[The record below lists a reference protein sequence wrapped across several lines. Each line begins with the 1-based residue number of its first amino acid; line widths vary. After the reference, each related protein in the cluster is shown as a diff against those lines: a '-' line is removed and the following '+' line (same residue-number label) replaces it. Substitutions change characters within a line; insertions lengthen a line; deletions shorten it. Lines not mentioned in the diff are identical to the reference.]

1 MIIEPTDP
9 SRLILKRLVLVPE
22 DHAEMAFDLSAG
34 NLEKLKDQ
42 TITLKEGSSYRIKV
56 EFYVQR
62 DIISGLRFA
71 QNAYKGPIRTDKSLY
86 MIGSRA
92 PKGELQEYLS
102 EKELTPSGIHLI
114 GHVFFWL

>member
-1 MIIEPTDP
+1 VIIEPTDP
-9 SRLILKRLVLVPE
+9 SRLILKRLVLVP
-22 DHAEMAFDLSAG
+22 DGHAEIAFNLTG
-34 NLEKLKDQ
+34 NLEKLKEQ
-42 TITLKEGSSYRIKV
+42 IITLKEGSSYRIKV

-102 EKELTPSGIHLI
+102 EKELTPSGN
-114 GHVFFWL
+114 